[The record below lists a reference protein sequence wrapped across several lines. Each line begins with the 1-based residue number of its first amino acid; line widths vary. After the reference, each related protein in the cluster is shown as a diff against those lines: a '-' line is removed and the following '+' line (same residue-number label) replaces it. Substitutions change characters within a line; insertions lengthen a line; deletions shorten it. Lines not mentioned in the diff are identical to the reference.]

1 MAAGL
6 SLFAR
11 FKGGSNNSF
20 RVAADNGPEETS
32 SDDLEEELFADTT
45 SNQKRRRHIIASQTV
60 VSIECKQL
68 GFLAI
73 LLFSPVQSGFYL
85 NLLTQTCLVC
95 LTFSLREIQEKATV

>member
-1 MAAGL
+1 MAG
-6 SLFAR
+6 
-11 FKGGSNNSF
+11 
-20 RVAADNGPEETS
+20 DDGPEETS

-45 SNQKRRRHIIASQTV
+45 SNQKRRRYIINSQTV

-73 LLFSPVQSGFYL
+73 HLLSPIQSDFYL

-95 LTFSLREIQEKATV
+95 LTFNLREIQEKATV

>member
-1 MAAGL
+1 MAA
-6 SLFAR
+6 
-11 FKGGSNNSF
+11 
-20 RVAADNGPEETS
+20 DDGPEETS

-73 LLFSPVQSGFYL
+73 HLLSPIRSDFYL

-95 LTFSLREIQEKATV
+95 QTFSLREIQEKATM